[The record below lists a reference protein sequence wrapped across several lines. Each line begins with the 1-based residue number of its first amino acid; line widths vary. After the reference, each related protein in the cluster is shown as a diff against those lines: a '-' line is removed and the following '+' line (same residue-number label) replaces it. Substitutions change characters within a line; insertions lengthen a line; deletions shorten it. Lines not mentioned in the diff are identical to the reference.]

1 MDLVFIKD
9 WEDYFNKE
17 LKWTSHLRD
26 RLYEKSN
33 ITQKKN
39 LLEIGC
45 GTGELLKEIGVKFNL
60 KLFGIDTSKEKIHYA
75 KQNLMKNMIDAK
87 LSTMNLLN
95 NSFDNNK
102 FDVIITHFLF
112 LWIKDLNRS
121 FDQIY
126 RILKKDGILLIFG
139 EPDYGG
145 LIEHPD
151 TNLQKELMTS
161 LTKLG
166 ADPEIG
172 RKLYKYFFKQ
182 FKVEEHFCT
191 SFPWIPTLNKNELL
205 EEVDFFKEKLN
216 NKKFN
221 SGLMRNSI
229 KEEKYFLFVPVF
241 SYYLKKI

>member
-1 MDLVFIKD
+1 MDVVIIND

-17 LKWTSHLRD
+17 LRWTAHLRD

-33 ITQKKN
+33 ITQKRN

-45 GTGELLKEIGVKFNL
+45 GSGELLKEIGVKFNL
-60 KLFGIDTSKEKIHYA
+60 KLFGIDISKEKIQYA
-75 KQNLMKNMIDAK
+75 TQNLKKNMIDAK
-87 LSTMNLLN
+87 LSNMNLLN
-95 NSFDNNK
+95 NTFNNQM

-112 LWIKDLNRS
+112 LWVKDLSRAFN
-121 FDQIY
+121 QIH

-151 TNLQKELMTS
+151 TNLYKELTS
-161 LTKLG
+161 SLKKLG

-172 RKLYKYFFKQ
+172 RKLNKFFVNK
-182 FKVEEHFCT
+182 FRVEEHFCT
-191 SFPWIPTLNKNELL
+191 SFQWIPALNKNELL
-205 EEVDFFKEKLN
+205 EEVEFFKEKLN
-216 NKKFN
+216 IKKFN
-221 SGLMRNSI
+221 SDLMRSSI
-229 KEEKYFLFVPVF
+229 EEEKYFLFVPVF